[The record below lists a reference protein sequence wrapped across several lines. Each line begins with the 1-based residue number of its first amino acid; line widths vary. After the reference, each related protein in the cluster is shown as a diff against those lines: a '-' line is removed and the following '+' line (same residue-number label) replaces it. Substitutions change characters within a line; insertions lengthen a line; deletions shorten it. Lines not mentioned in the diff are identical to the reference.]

1 MQPVAMQQK
10 PPFLFFESLPRLR
23 GGWFANMRIGCD
35 ITHFFAGF
43 TGISFTRQPDDFRE
57 RRWQF

>member
-1 MQPVAMQQK
+1 MQQK